1 MYLSDIFLYVCYQYN
16 SVSWYSLLS
25 HLPFYFTVHMAWT
38 SLSPT
43 GLPYLPRQVIE
54 PLPLK
59 NREKKKG
66 GEARS
71 TWVPLVTSH
80 ALSPSPT
87 PPQEASPQ
95 SLPATPPVPGHHF
108 PPWTTSFLV
117 ATASRRPAVFILPD
131 LLMSPDTVLV
141 RLRVLEKLPRVSHHC
156 ILTSRGATKSLL
168 PLPPL
173 TSGSPEALSSST
185 WNVPL

>member
-66 GEARS
+66 GGS
-71 TWVPLVTSH
+71 TFYVG
-80 ALSPSPT
+80 SPCYLT
-87 PPQEASPQ
+87 C
-95 SLPATPPVPGHHF
+95 SLPFPHPSTGSFPTILTCHTPCSRPPLPTLDYQLSGCYSQQTPGCLH
-108 PPWTTSFLV
+108 P
-117 ATASRRPAVFILPD
+117 ARPADV
-131 LLMSPDTVLV
+131 
-141 RLRVLEKLPRVSHHC
+141 PRHC
-156 ILTSRGATKSLL
+156 
-168 PLPPL
+168 
-173 TSGSPEALSSST
+173 SGPAQG
-185 WNVPL
+185 P